1 MTFKKGKIRGGILLT
16 LFLIILTAVIAAGVN
31 FAGARRAFADETPS
45 VTVTEDTTVRDNSWK
60 AEPDIA
66 GWDFLKYSDNLTEGK
81 ATYGEANYS
90 VLFNDAIKDPVNET
104 LTGFVFGEGK
114 LSVAVVNALKD
125 LVKGDYILSAT
136 VPAGTATEEVTKTE
150 EGKEVTEE
158 VAFNYAGLKKEIN
171 FSVAR
176 GTNVWTE
183 NLSLTN
189 TLGTENIWT
198 YGSYSNATH
207 TVSAKAEYGQVEF
220 TVRNNS
226 VVVVDAFVLDAGGD
240 VPETAVKAINKLPIG
255 DYTLRAEVK
264 STDNYTGLGEYAN
277 GTHQDVNFTIT
288 RATNRWIVAPR
299 VNDWSFGSF
308 NTAYIQAKP
317 ACGEDKMKLTLYA
330 LEKIDGE
337 TVTYKEKGPV
347 SLGNM
352 QSFYLE
358 DGEIP
363 RAIAVELN
371 QLERGY
377 YSFVATVP
385 ETLSYSGLNVGM
397 GALDGVIFEV
407 AGATNTWASTPN
419 VVRWT
424 WGGFD
429 KSVNVFTAVPEYPF
443 IVKDKKVTFGIYRD
457 EDLNEPVENLS
468 NFTTVT
474 GTGYGDEGD
483 DDTARLL
490 AALPAGTYYLNART
504 LGGQSDSYSALNSV
518 IQFTVA
524 KARNYWTKT
533 PQIVQWTW
541 NGYDPAVNLIS
552 AVPAIGEPENIVF
565 GVYFDENCNLPV
577 SGLMTFSLVKKVDE
591 NAVRYELPEKIISAL
606 SELGA
611 GGYYLKAEVAGTDD
625 YSSLG
630 SVSSFSVQRVNNFW
644 LTTPSAQGWR
654 YGSYDKQNNAIYA
667 KPAFGGDAVFKIYYS
682 DGTEVLFDNGD
693 ATVKEFKLEDGQVPA
708 FVTDMLPKLGT
719 GKYYVLASVA
729 ATGNYTGLN
738 EYSKIEDIAAHGVE
752 LNITANANGWQ
763 IVPRVLGWT
772 EGSFDIEKNKIFA
785 EAACGNENL
794 RVSVLDAK
802 GNTVLSCAYTELDY
816 DKLAGLDVG
825 SYTVKLS
832 VEGNNNYEALSGET
846 TFAVTEDA
854 VGLTGIITA
863 VVVFGIFDIAAAA
876 FCIYLVVSRRR
887 KIEESFRN
895 MIRKEL
901 HRR

>member
-31 FAGARRAFADETPS
+31 FAGTRRALADETPS
-45 VTVTEDTTVRDNSWK
+45 VTITEDTTVRDNSWK
-60 AEPDIA
+60 TQPGVSSWEFGKYNGNFTAGEP
-66 GWDFLKYSDNLTEGK
+66 L
-81 ATYGEANYS
+81 YGAVSYTVCN
-90 VLFNDAIKDPVNET
+90 NDATLSLVNQT
-104 LTGFVFGEGK
+104 LTNFVFGADG
-114 LSVAVVNALKD
+114 LSREISNALNE
-125 LVKGDYILSAT
+125 LEAT
-136 VPAGTATEEVTKTE
+136 ADGYVLRTVIPAGTATEGESGNEVRFSYKKFTE
-150 EGKEVTEE
+150 NRE
-158 VAFNYAGLKKEIN
+158 
-171 FSVAR
+171 FSV
-176 GTNVWTE
+176 
-183 NLSLTN
+183 
-189 TLGTENIWT
+189 IM
-198 YGSYSNATH
+198 
-207 TVSAKAEYGQVEF
+207 
-220 TVRNNS
+220 
-226 VVVVDAFVLDAGGD
+226 
-240 VPETAVKAINKLPIG
+240 
-255 DYTLRAEVK
+255 
-264 STDNYTGLGEYAN
+264 
-277 GTHQDVNFTIT
+277 
-288 RATNRWIVAPR
+288 ATNRWI
-299 VNDWSFGSF
+299 
-308 NTAYIQAKP
+308 
-317 ACGEDKMKLTLYA
+317 
-330 LEKIDGE
+330 
-337 TVTYKEKGPV
+337 
-347 SLGNM
+347 
-352 QSFYLE
+352 
-358 DGEIP
+358 
-363 RAIAVELN
+363 
-371 QLERGY
+371 
-377 YSFVATVP
+377 
-385 ETLSYSGLNVGM
+385 
-397 GALDGVIFEV
+397 
-407 AGATNTWASTPN
+407 STPN

-424 WGGFD
+424 WGSFD

-474 GTGYGDEGD
+474 GTGYGDEVD

-533 PQIVQWTW
+533 PQIVQWAW

-552 AVPAIGEPENIVF
+552 AAPAIGEPENVVF

-644 LTTPSAQGWR
+644 LTTPSAQSWR

-708 FVTDMLPKLGT
+708 FVTDMLPTLVT

-763 IVPRVLGWT
+763 TVPRVLGWT

-832 VEGNNNYEALSGET
+832 VEGNNNYGALSGET

-854 VGLTGIITA
+854 VGLTGIIAA